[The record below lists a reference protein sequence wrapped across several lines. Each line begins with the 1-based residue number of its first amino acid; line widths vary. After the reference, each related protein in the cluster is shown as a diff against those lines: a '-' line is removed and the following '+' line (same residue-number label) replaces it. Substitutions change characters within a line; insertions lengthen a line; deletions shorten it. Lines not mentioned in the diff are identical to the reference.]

1 MASNDND
8 KDIKKELWAASDKL
22 RGNIDASEY
31 KHVILGLIFLK
42 YISDK
47 FEDRYN
53 ELVEEGLDLQDEA
66 EAYREDNIFYLPEES
81 RFNYIASKA
90 RSDEIG
96 SIIDNAMVLIEENNI
111 KLKDILPKNY
121 SRPELDKRRLGE
133 IIDLFSNIKIHN
145 KDKKDILGNVYEYFL
160 YKFATAEGKRG
171 GEFYTPSSIVKL
183 LVEILEP
190 YKGRVYDPC
199 CGSGGMFVQSAKFLE
214 AHSKNVDN
222 ISVYGQESNPTTLK
236 LCAMNTAIHRIDG
249 NLGGKNADTF
259 FEDLHR
265 DLKADYILAN
275 PPFNMSDWGA
285 DALKGDYRWKWGIP
299 PNGNAN
305 YAWLSHIASKLSE
318 NGKAGVV
325 LANGSLSTQTSGEGV
340 IRENMIKDDLVEC
353 IISLPTQL
361 FISTQIPVSLWFLN
375 KKKMQKGK
383 VLFIDARNYGR
394 MESRVQRVLYDED
407 IAAISKTVHNWQKG
421 NEYSDIK
428 GYCKSVSIDEIAKE
442 DYILT
447 TGRYVGL
454 EENES
459 EEEDFNSKMQALT
472 EELNECFKESRKLEK
487 SIREH
492 LEEIGYNIK
501 L

>member
-53 ELVEEGLDLQDEA
+53 ELVEEGLDLQDEV

-361 FISTQIPVSLWFLN
+361 FISTQIPVSLWFL
-375 KKKMQKGK
+375 M
-383 VLFIDARNYGR
+383 I
-394 MESRVQRVLYDED
+394 
-407 IAAISKTVHNWQKG
+407 
-421 NEYSDIK
+421 
-428 GYCKSVSIDEIAKE
+428 
-442 DYILT
+442 
-447 TGRYVGL
+447 
-454 EENES
+454 
-459 EEEDFNSKMQALT
+459 
-472 EELNECFKESRKLEK
+472 
-487 SIREH
+487 
-492 LEEIGYNIK
+492 
-501 L
+501 

>member
-53 ELVEEGLDLQDEA
+53 ELVEEGLDLQDEV

-394 MESRVQRVLYDED
+394 MESRVQRVLDDED

-487 SIREH
+487 SIKEH
-492 LEEIGYNIK
+492 LEEIGYDIK
-501 L
+501 

>member
-53 ELVEEGLDLQDEA
+53 ELVEEGLDLQDEV

-394 MESRVQRVLYDED
+394 MESRVQRVLDDED

-428 GYCKSVSIDEIAKE
+428 VYCKSVSIDEIAKE

-454 EENES
+454 EEGDN
-459 EEEDFNSKMQALT
+459 EEEDFNSKMKSLT
-472 EELNECFKESRKLEK
+472 KELEECFKESRKLEK
-487 SIREH
+487 SIKDN
-492 LEEIGYNIK
+492 LEEIGYAIK
-501 L
+501 

>member
-53 ELVEEGLDLQDEA
+53 ELVEEGLDLQDEV

-394 MESRVQRVLYDED
+394 MESRVQRVLDDED

-454 EENES
+454 EEGDN
-459 EEEDFNSKMQALT
+459 EEEDFNSKMKSLT
-472 EELNECFKESRKLEK
+472 KELEECFKESRKLEK
-487 SIREH
+487 SIKDN
-492 LEEIGYNIK
+492 LEEIGYDIK
-501 L
+501 